1 MSKEL
6 NDSNFKSEISDYA
19 GAALVDFWAPW
30 CGPCRIMGPIV
41 DNLAKK
47 YEGKIKVAKINVDD
61 NQGLAGQFNVMSI
74 PSLIFFKAGK
84 VVHTHLGATTEAD
97 LETQLKQ
104 HFGL

>member
-6 NDSNFKSEISDYA
+6 NEANFKSEISDYA

-30 CGPCRIMGPIV
+30 CGPCRVMGPIV

-47 YEGKIKVAKINVDD
+47 YEGKIKIAKVNVDD

-74 PSLIFFKAGK
+74 PSLVFFKGGK
-84 VVHTHLGATTEAD
+84 VVHTHLGATTEVD
-97 LETQLKQ
+97 LENQLKQ